1 MMYKFSNGMTVM
13 LGIILKHIDI
23 YPNGLIIGE
32 TEDGYIHFSG
42 ETHPVANKP
51 FNCIVGE
58 DKSVI
63 VWEYEK

>member
-1 MMYKFSNGMTVM
+1 MYKFYNDMTVM

-32 TEDGYIHFSG
+32 TEHGNIQFSG
-42 ETHPVANKP
+42 AHPITNKP